1 MRNPLL
7 LLLLNTATNA
17 YFDPERSFSQKM
29 KIALNN
35 FLLDQFDMDVIRTEV
50 KVSFRFR
57 TRCLPSL
64 EPVHLRLA
72 QH

>member
-50 KVSFRFR
+50 KVSFCF
-57 TRCLPSL
+57 
-64 EPVHLRLA
+64 
-72 QH
+72 